1 MQTLW
6 EGEDIGDKTF
16 NWRRRRHNRSSNRA
30 RVCSRGRAKGKR
42 YALGAEGEGAKRQ
55 RGYASWVF
63 EKKFYDLPVRTCNRQ
78 ISTVRVDFFMPRS
91 RRRSAGGPAPPS
103 TRIERPAVL
112 QPSSKARSA
121 SDAMSRCR
129 VRAQVCARRSGQ
141 GDGLGLC
148 HWKCLAVSV

>member
-1 MQTLW
+1 
-6 EGEDIGDKTF
+6 
-16 NWRRRRHNRSSNRA
+16 
-30 RVCSRGRAKGKR
+30 
-42 YALGAEGEGAKRQ
+42 
-55 RGYASWVF
+55 
-63 EKKFYDLPVRTCNRQ
+63 
-78 ISTVRVDFFMPRS
+78 
-91 RRRSAGGPAPPS
+91 
-103 TRIERPAVL
+103 VL